1 MEINFSQVLFQVV
14 NFGVIFWVLTKYLYK
29 PVLKLLADRQEK
41 INAGLAAAEKNLKTE
56 QASEDEKK
64 AILAKTRKEAAAI
77 IKDATVESKK
87 QADAMIREAKEKA
100 ALEANRIL
108 TKAENAAAQKQKE
121 ASLALKDLV
130 IATTS
135 KVLSETLSAKDL
147 SGINKAIAKKLK

>member
-87 QADAMIREAKEKA
+87 QADAMIKEAKEKA